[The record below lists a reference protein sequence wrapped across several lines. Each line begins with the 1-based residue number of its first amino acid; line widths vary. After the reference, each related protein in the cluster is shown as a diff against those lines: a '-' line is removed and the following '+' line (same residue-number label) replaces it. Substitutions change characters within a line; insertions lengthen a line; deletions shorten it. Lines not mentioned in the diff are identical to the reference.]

1 MINWDNYKIGDE
13 LELKGVSFNELRK
26 QDSLLK
32 VKISDFEWAPNRT
45 IHLSDVEV
53 LEASTTGYKTGDVFR
68 LPIVVGDKPFKFLV
82 VRHDPC
88 YKELTK
94 EGLISLN

>member
-13 LELKGVSFNELRK
+13 LELKISGTNSTVK
-26 QDSLLK
+26 LK
-32 VKISDFEWAPNRT
+32 VKVSDFEWAPNRT

-53 LEASTTGYKTGDVFR
+53 LEANNEDYKTGDVLR
-68 LPIVVGDKPFKFLV
+68 LPLIVGDKPFQFLV
-82 VRHDPC
+82 VRHDRC
-88 YKELTK
+88 YNELIK